1 MNECTDENLE
11 NLSQYYYCYTNFSHK
26 MQLYAPKVVQNT
38 LFTLQITPQSK
49 WTKDVLC
56 DAKLNMYSPN
66 GFKYHVLL
74 FFNPTLSQGNDNIGS
89 RQRLLPC
96 NLR

>member
-11 NLSQYYYCYTNFSHK
+11 NLSQYYCYTNFSHK

-74 FFNPTLSQGNDNIGS
+74 FFDPTLSQGNDNIGS